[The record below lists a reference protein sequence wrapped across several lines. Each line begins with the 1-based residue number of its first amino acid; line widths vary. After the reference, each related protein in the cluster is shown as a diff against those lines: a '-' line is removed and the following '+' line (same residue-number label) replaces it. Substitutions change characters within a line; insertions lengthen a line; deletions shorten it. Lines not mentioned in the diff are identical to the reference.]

1 MDNLILKNEERVVLA
16 LRNLYGKYGYLPY
29 KMSKFEEYD
38 LYVRNKDFLVSD
50 SIITFN
56 DTDGKLLALKPDVT
70 LSIIKN
76 YSGAGEYTQKLYY
89 DEKVYRVSGSTHAF
103 KEITQAGL
111 ECMGKVDMYN
121 IFEVILLALK
131 SLEVISNDF
140 VLDISHMGIVTAVL
154 EKACGD
160 SEFKKEIMQCIGE
173 KNAHD
178 VLSVCEKYGVSQERA
193 KTIQTL
199 VFTYGNG
206 EEVMKSLEKL
216 DLDKDAAKAV
226 SELKA
231 LWQLICKTPYKDKV
245 KFDFS
250 VVNDMNYYNA
260 FVFSGFVKGIPESVL
275 AGGQYDK
282 LMEKMGKKARA
293 IGFAVYADLIEALEE
308 RQNNFDVDVLLLYD
322 EDVSAEET
330 AEKVSEIIQSGKTVC
345 AQRIKPEKLRSK
357 QTLYLKKEDG
367 ANA

>member
-1 MDNLILKNEERVVLA
+1 MDNLIFKNEERVVLA
-16 LRNLYGKYGYLPY
+16 LRSLYGKYGYMPY

-76 YSGAGEYTQKLYY
+76 FTGKDLSTQKLYY

-111 ECMGKVDMYN
+111 ECMGSVDMYD
-121 IFEVILLALK
+121 IFEVVLLALK
-131 SLEVISNDF
+131 SLEAIADSF
-140 VLDISHMGIVTAVL
+140 VLDISHMGIVSAVL
-154 EKACGD
+154 ENACSN

-178 VLSVCEKYGVSQERA
+178 VLSVCEKYGVDEKRA
-193 KTIQTL
+193 ETIQSFIS
-199 VFTYGNG
+199 VYGNG
-206 EEVMKSLEKL
+206 DEVLLKLESLNL
-216 DLDKDAAKAV
+216 DDSVSQAV
-226 SELKA
+226 AELKT
-231 LWQLICKTPYKDKV
+231 LWQLISQTPYKDKV

-282 LMEKMGKKARA
+282 LMEKMGKKAKA
-293 IGFAVYADLIEALEE
+293 IGFAVYADLLEELEE
-308 RQNNFDVDVLLLYD
+308 RKSDCDVDVLLLYD
-322 EDVSAEET
+322 EGISAEET
-330 AEKVSEIIQSGKTVC
+330 AKKVNEIIKSGKTVC
-345 AQRIKPEKLRSK
+345 AQRAKPKNLRSRE
-357 QTLYLKKEDG
+357 TVYLKKGGE